1 MSDRTAAYAAVLL
14 AGRYLRQ
21 IVVRRHLARRVSY
34 DLLPSTSFDPSAE
47 DVARF
52 AHQLARTGLPWQGLR
67 LRAGAHRAG
76 LCRGCR
82 DRDGDR
88 CLPRRAGPYR
98 WGVRGGIVNGVQKA
112 ASADGQPT
120 ARAVRVVYMKPS
132 TYRDGGL
139 DEVFRLHWAELVR
152 LAAFILSDRGAAEDV
167 VQDVFMRVHRRGDP
181 MHGDPQYYLRAAV
194 INGCRTT
201 LRRWRLIRRHAEQ
214 QEQASP
220 CPPLTAEEAAMLS
233 EDRRRVV
240 AALASLPPRRRE
252 VLVLRFY
259 LELSETEIA
268 TTLGIS
274 PGTVKSTAARG
285 LAAMAREL
293 RETS

>member
-1 MSDRTAAYAAVLL
+1 
-14 AGRYLRQ
+14 
-21 IVVRRHLARRVSY
+21 
-34 DLLPSTSFDPSAE
+34 
-47 DVARF
+47 
-52 AHQLARTGLPWQGLR
+52 
-67 LRAGAHRAG
+67 
-76 LCRGCR
+76 
-82 DRDGDR
+82 
-88 CLPRRAGPYR
+88 
-98 WGVRGGIVNGVQKA
+98 
-112 ASADGQPT
+112 
-120 ARAVRVVYMKPS
+120 MKPS

-220 CPPLTAEEAAMLS
+220 CPPLTAEEAAMIS
-233 EDRRRVV
+233 EDRRRVL

-259 LELSETEIA
+259 LELSEAEIA